1 MEEGKLTMFGKTYN
15 TVGNTDSNFLIRTK
29 GDLKVQWGGKFI
41 DVIKNGK
48 LASAGSDILKTASSS
63 DDISSNGIYLVS
75 GEEGNEVWVSIDG
88 TKVNIAE
95 DIGTTYVSFLS
106 EQKEVTADQKY
117 TALTNAG
124 FYYETLEDAQDA
136 GIKAGIIFILEEN
149 KLYLAK
155 GGQLSEYNP
164 TSKNSEEKST
174 YFDEITIKDLKI
186 YSDGSQMIIFSPS
199 LQFKINEELAI
210 SIDTQLRS
218 YLNIVMQSDT
228 FIQSNNA
235 TSVNGY
241 RLYLQNGKSVL
252 EIDKV
257 VVRESIE
264 LLKKYINVSVVEFRD
279 MMKEKQLTPNQ
290 VYRLYNFRNFWELI
304 GPEILEEDATKEV
317 PTNVR
322 PLIITAKG
330 KESYYSDTCFFEE
343 DEQCVVSYD
352 ISYNKQYIIN
362 GETVESLGL
371 ITRMKDQNNNE
382 CNYNFR
388 HLQFLK
394 DGNWVYTFQDQ
405 IDNYSDN
412 SIKLQNIRVEA
423 NVNGAAVVFEDN
435 PNYATFSVPCSKNI
449 FSNQDAPLEI
459 EANFNENTILQTWD
473 NVKYKKITSCL
484 FKKEVRNVTIESPL
498 EGCTFEYA
506 ISNTDLFQD
515 TTLVF
520 RNCQFLQPIS
530 GSIEPPDA
538 NIRELLQSD
547 EPKQII
553 FSTEN
558 GIKKLKATSNSSLN
572 IPPGS
577 IMMWHGTEIPYG
589 WVVCDGENGTPNLV
603 GRFIKAVAT
612 AEEVG
617 EVASELNENNEL
629 TIKQENLPKH
639 NHPHQEHTHNVSIDD
654 LSGTT
659 GDSGQLEVE
668 LKQGDYNYGIT
679 STSKTVVKSVTGEGV
694 TTETDTV
701 ESVGNIKIQGGAAT
715 GGNHNHSISIDA
727 GGSATVSPTTSIEQP
742 LLDPEWPNKP
752 IKIEPRSYALIFI
765 MKL

>member
-1 MEEGKLTMFGKTYN
+1 MGEGKLTMFGKTYN

-63 DDISSNGIYLVS
+63 DDISSNGIYLIPTD
-75 GEEGNEVWVSIDG
+75 EGNEVWVSIDG
-88 TKVNIAE
+88 TKVLLSTEGEQYI
-95 DIGTTYVSFLS
+95 SFLE
-106 EQKEVTADQKY
+106 EQKLTPDQKDL
-117 TALTNAG
+117 ALTNIG
-124 FYYETLEDAQDA
+124 LVYQTLQDA
-136 GIKAGIIFILEEN
+136 KDANIKAGIIFIKDSGQLYVVKDGSITEYSTTSDNQSGNVFSKLTVGDVQLYESYIMGISSLN
-149 KLYLAK
+149 IGVKDQDYIQLQDGTITITKDINTSGSIQSQGASTSSGYKLYM
-155 GGQLSEYNP
+155 
-164 TSKNSEEKST
+164 
-174 YFDEITIKDLKI
+174 
-186 YSDGSQMIIFSPS
+186 SQ
-199 LQFKINEELAI
+199 
-210 SIDTQLRS
+210 
-218 YLNIVMQSDT
+218 
-228 FIQSNNA
+228 
-235 TSVNGY
+235 
-241 RLYLQNGKSVL
+241 GKSVL
-252 EIDKV
+252 EIDQII
-257 VVRESIE
+257 VRDSIQLPE
-264 LLKKYINVSVVEFRD
+264 KYIEVSVENFRALIQ
-279 MMKEKQLTPNQ
+279 EEQLEPNQ
-290 VYRLYNFRNFWELI
+290 QYKLYNFRNFWELAD
-304 GPEILEEDATKEV
+304 PEILEGDSTDDNLA
-317 PTNVR
+317 NVR
-322 PLIITAKG
+322 PLIVTAKTNN
-330 KESYYSDTCFFEE
+330 SYYNNTCFFEE
-343 DEQCVVSYD
+343 DAQCVVSYD
-352 ISYNKQYIIN
+352 VSYNKQYTIN
-362 GETVESLGL
+362 EETVESLGL

-394 DGNWVYTFQDQ
+394 DGNWIYTFQDQ

-412 SIKLQNIRVEA
+412 SIELQNIRVEA
-423 NVNGAAVVFEDN
+423 NVNGAVVVFEDN

-498 EGCTFEYA
+498 EGCTFEYT

-515 TTLVF
+515 ATLIF
-520 RNCQFLQPIS
+520 RNCQFLQSVS

-538 NIRELLQSD
+538 IIRELLQSD

-553 FSTEN
+553 FSVEN
-558 GIKKLKATSNSSLN
+558 GIKKLKVTSNSSLS

-577 IMMWHGTEIPYG
+577 IMMWHGAEIPYG
-589 WVVCDGENGTPNLV
+589 WVICDGENGTPNLV

-617 EVASELNENNEL
+617 EITSELNENNEL

-639 NHPHQEHTHNVSIDD
+639 SHPHQEHTHNVSIDD

-668 LKQGDYNYGIT
+668 LKWGDYNYGIT

-694 TTETDTV
+694 TAETDTV
-701 ESVGNIKIQGGAAT
+701 ESVGNIRTQGGTAT

-727 GGSATVSPTTSIEQP
+727 GGSATVSPTTSMEQP
-742 LLDPEWPNKP
+742 LSDSEWPNKP